1 MTTPRVRNKRAN
13 RSLLLLLGL
22 CASLLSSPL
31 TLTAAERVQTHAE
44 ALEKKGSDGFIVY
57 CYGPDWNAR
66 SVRMLRS
73 FWARPEVMAAAG
85 EAILLA
91 VPYYE
96 EAPTQEEL
104 DKQGENVLSP
114 SAIQGGLPWPPF
126 SVCPTVLMYDGEGKL
141 YAKLVGSDYLGDEMG
156 DLGIE
161 NIRKNLE
168 LLRRRDT
175 LMAQAKGM
183 PAGAERSKLLIEASQ
198 LGIEPPEGVKG
209 LLTEATDAT
218 SQKMLGYFEHDAI
231 QFMYKQLD
239 TTDGFLKE
247 DFIEDIPAIE
257 KAVMLI
263 FNDENYRPMDRQA
276 ALNLYLGARRRDGMA
291 GSRLR
296 NDIRKNEK
304 VGSDTLY
311 GKAMAH
317 LVKSWG
323 ELKRVRKTA
332 DEKRAL
338 RAKERSNKD
347 KERDQKGAQKAISI
361 D

>member
-1 MTTPRVRNKRAN
+1 MTILRAIKKRAN
-13 RSLLLLLGL
+13 SSTLLLLGL
-22 CASLLSSPL
+22 CGFLLSSPL
-31 TLTAAERVQTHAE
+31 TLQAAERVQTHAE
-44 ALEKKGSDGFIVY
+44 AMEKKGTDGFIVY

-73 FWARPEVMAAAG
+73 FWLRPEVMTAAG

-96 EAPTQEEL
+96 VSPTPEEL
-104 DKQGENVLSP
+104 EKQGEGVLAP
-114 SAIQGGLPWPPF
+114 ADIQGGLPWPPF
-126 SVCPTVLMYDGEGKL
+126 SVCPTVLMYDGQGKL
-141 YAKLVGSDYLGDEMG
+141 YAKLVGSDYLGDELG

-168 LLRRRDT
+168 LLRRRDA
-175 LMAQAKGM
+175 LMSQAGSM
-183 PAGAERSKLLIEASQ
+183 PAGAARSKLLIEASQ

-209 LLTEATDAT
+209 MLAEATDAA
-218 SQKMLGYFEHDAI
+218 SQKMLGYFNHDAI

-247 DFIEDIPAIE
+247 DFIEDVPVIQ
-257 KAVMLI
+257 KAVMEV
-263 FNDENYRPMDRQA
+263 FKDENYRPIDRQA
-276 ALNLYLGARRRDGMA
+276 ALNLYLGARRRDGTA

-304 VGSDTLY
+304 VGEDTLY

-323 ELKRVRKTA
+323 SLKAVRKTG

-338 RAKERSNKD
+338 RAKERSNKA
-347 KERDQKGAQKAISI
+347 KERDQKGAQEAISI